1 MSFDFSRRGFLNL
14 LGIGGVGLALGE
26 LPPVPLFGSDEVDKK
41 ELLQPDRSLVAGHV
55 VVFPKTLVERVPEEE
70 RQAYIAKHGPGV
82 VPVAR
87 LPKFREPRKFL
98 LRQEQRFSVR
108 PQLPDGTL
116 IADGHA
122 AFYVASNEIRQKF
135 ATFSRDTLAEVDFEL
150 RPMATLVTIADAPI
164 HARPMGAYDGYGN
177 GREERGFD
185 VECHFRQFVVLGAQR
200 SELETYRIYSEMGEF
215 PVQVPRDIEMGM
227 MIKFDREVMA
237 AGVPMTT
244 DRITDILSRFT
255 RGWSQSA

>member
-14 LGIGGVGLALGE
+14 LGLGGVGLAIGE

-41 ELLQPDRSLVAGHV
+41 ELVRPDESLVLGHV
-55 VVFPKTLVERVPEEE
+55 IVFPKTLIERVPEAE
-70 RQAYIAKHGPGV
+70 RQAYIAKHGDGV

-98 LRQEQRFSVR
+98 LRQEHRFSVR

-116 IADGHA
+116 ISEAHA

-135 ATFSRDTLAEVDFEL
+135 ASYSRDTLAKVDPEL

-164 HARPMGAYDGYGN
+164 HARPMGIYDGNGH
-177 GREERGFD
+177 GREERQFD
-185 VECHFRQFVVLGAQR
+185 VVCDFRQFVVLGAQR

-227 MIKFDREVMA
+227 MIKLDREVMA

-244 DRITDILSRFT
+244 DRITDVLARFT
-255 RGWSQSA
+255 QGWGRLA